1 MCIQIDNKCNNIFFA
16 IDDVLL
22 NGIWFENAMGILKL
36 AHKCINGLKQVLLG
50 VCMSLNIIFGSCR
63 NKKNVYTNVYTTE
76 IVLFHLSLKCNT
88 LYTERNRY
96 GVPHTFSIIFFVMEI
111 VYLYKYFFIEN
122 VVYTK
127 RGKLHNYM
135 HIWQWIYKSDA
146 SIQMIEC
153 YNIYYTRKSKDGTMK
168 SSAVMKTAK
177 DAASSRVVKMTKPH
191 RL

>member
-1 MCIQIDNKCNNIFFA
+1 MHMPNPNSSEHKIRPSVGGQS
-16 IDDVLL
+16 
-22 NGIWFENAMGILKL
+22 GILFIFYWNAL
-36 AHKCINGLKQVLLG
+36 H
-50 VCMSLNIIFGSCR
+50 CMVR
-63 NKKNVYTNVYTTE
+63 KKR
-76 IVLFHLSLKCNT
+76 F
-88 LYTERNRY
+88 

-111 VYLYKYFFIEN
+111 VYLCKYFFIEN

-153 YNIYYTRKSKDGTMK
+153 YNIYYIRKSEDGTMK
-168 SSAVMKTAK
+168 GSAVMKTAK
-177 DAASSRVVKMTKPH
+177 DAASSIVVKMTKPH